1 MPTNDSSI
9 YDSSLTAAHISNNLK
24 NYEAARSGFFSFI
37 VSKRQ
42 SDDAL
47 VKATFSG
54 ETGNATAADKY
65 AEEVWRDNLRLNVV
79 KTKVPHFSLGVEKY
93 QRGNEIV
100 KFAGVPEWPEG
111 ELVVDDVV
119 GLDTKG
125 ILEAWKNEAY
135 NVNTRKGGRMVNYK
149 RDCQL
154 IEYTQDYVK
163 IRSWTLYGCWIS
175 ALDEGEFDR
184 ENDSKRQITATIQY
198 DRAVMAVEQ
207 ETETV
212 AHGGTA
218 S

>member
-1 MPTNDSSI
+1 MPT
-9 YDSSLTAAHISNNLK
+9 YDSSLTAEHISNNLA

-37 VSKRQ
+37 VPYTQ

-47 VKATFSG
+47 VKATFTG
-54 ETGNATAADKY
+54 EGTPGENDVY
-65 AEEVWRDNLRLNVV
+65 AQDLWRDNLRLNVV

-125 ILEAWKNEAY
+125 ILMAWKNEAY

-154 IEYTQDYVK
+154 IEYTQDYVP
-163 IRSWTLYGCWIS
+163 IRSWKLFGCWIS

-198 DRAVMAVEQ
+198 DRAVMEVAE
-207 ETETV
+207 ETQTV
-212 AHGGTA
+212 AHVI
-218 S
+218 